1 MKDSKCCGCR
11 YYNSAQYYNIAQWN
25 TTCSHCSR
33 YYTDKYEPIKY
44 EPTMSLRDAL
54 REEYNRRI
62 IQAQADEESYDY

>member
-1 MKDSKCCGCR
+1 MRDCKCCGCR
-11 YYNSAQYYNIAQWN
+11 YYNSTQWF

-44 EPTMSLRDAL
+44 NPMVSLRDAL

-62 IQAQADEESYDY
+62 IQAQADGELYDY